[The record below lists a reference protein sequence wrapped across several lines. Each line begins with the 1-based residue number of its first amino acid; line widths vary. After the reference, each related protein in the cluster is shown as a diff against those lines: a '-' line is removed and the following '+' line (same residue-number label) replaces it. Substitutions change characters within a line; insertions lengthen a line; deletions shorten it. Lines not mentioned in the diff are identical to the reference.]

1 MLKIVLK
8 DSAVP
13 VSLKARRLPFALM
26 KKVETEIN
34 RLVKLKHL
42 EKIDIS
48 EWSTPIV
55 PVIKKDGSVRICGNF
70 KLTINPYVVIDRHPI
85 PLIDEI
91 FAALSGGTKFSQI
104 DLEHAYMQI
113 PVEESSRDYLTIVTH
128 KGLFRYTKMT
138 EGIASGPGD
147 FQRKIEQC
155 LAGLNNVIPY
165 LDNIYCTGK
174 NDDEHL
180 QTLRG
185 VFKRLEDSGLRV
197 NINKCDFF
205 KERLD
210 ILGFVIDKNGL
221 HKAFSKV
228 KAIIEAPKPINLKQ
242 LQSFIGLVTYYARFL
257 PDRAEKLKALYEC
270 TKRDKLKWS
279 NECDIAFKWVKK
291 ELTSSRVLAHYDRNE
306 DIVLACDAS
315 SYGLSAIL
323 SHKYKDGSEKPIAFA
338 SKVIP
343 EKVASSTN

>member
-1 MLKIVLK
+1 MVVMSRPGPTLIGRQWLKILGLWPLKHLNDSANEIDKCHKIDNADVVKEFKSEFPRLFGPGPGIYNKGMLKIVLK

-26 KKVETEIN
+26 EKVETEIN

-70 KLTINPYVVIDRHPI
+70 KLTINPYLVIDRHPI
-85 PLIDEI
+85 PLVDEI

-147 FQRKIEQC
+147 F
-155 LAGLNNVIPY
+155 
-165 LDNIYCTGK
+165 
-174 NDDEHL
+174 
-180 QTLRG
+180 
-185 VFKRLEDSGLRV
+185 
-197 NINKCDFF
+197 
-205 KERLD
+205 
-210 ILGFVIDKNGL
+210 
-221 HKAFSKV
+221 
-228 KAIIEAPKPINLKQ
+228 
-242 LQSFIGLVTYYARFL
+242 
-257 PDRAEKLKALYEC
+257 
-270 TKRDKLKWS
+270 
-279 NECDIAFKWVKK
+279 
-291 ELTSSRVLAHYDRNE
+291 
-306 DIVLACDAS
+306 
-315 SYGLSAIL
+315 
-323 SHKYKDGSEKPIAFA
+323 
-338 SKVIP
+338 
-343 EKVASSTN
+343 